1 MVLPR
6 LPVTPY
12 FKRSAEEYLLAEI
25 EGVLCLGYMMPAK
38 HIGLHVSVFFFF
50 SRNLDSKTM
59 KLTDQVIKT
68 FKTAKIFRD
77 NTDVVNSINYSHS
90 GDTLIS
96 SSDDDQIV
104 IYDCQ
109 NGTYVALSMLTRV
122 QSKSKLPI
130 CIHMD
135 YWLIFL

>member
-1 MVLPR
+1 M
-6 LPVTPY
+6 
-12 FKRSAEEYLLAEI
+12 K
-25 EGVLCLGYMMPAK
+25 PAK
-38 HIGLHVSVFFFF
+38 HIHVGLSVLFFF
-50 SRNLDSKTM
+50 SRNLNGKTM

-109 NGTYVALSMLTRV
+109 NGTYVNLYMLTLV
-122 QSKSKLPI
+122 SSKSNLPI
-130 CIHMD
+130 CLHMD
-135 YWLIFL
+135 Y

>member
-1 MVLPR
+1 M
-6 LPVTPY
+6 
-12 FKRSAEEYLLAEI
+12 YL
-25 EGVLCLGYMMPAK
+25 
-38 HIGLHVSVFFFF
+38 FFFF
-50 SRNLDSKTM
+50 SRNLAGKTM

-122 QSKSKLPI
+122 QSKSKRPI

>member
-1 MVLPR
+1 
-6 LPVTPY
+6 
-12 FKRSAEEYLLAEI
+12 
-25 EGVLCLGYMMPAK
+25 MPAK
-38 HIGLHVSVFFFF
+38 HILVSVFFF
-50 SRNLDSKTM
+50 SRSFDGKTM

-109 NGTYVALSMLTRV
+109 NGTYVNLCMLTRV
-122 QSKSKLPI
+122 SSKNKLPI
-130 CIHMD
+130 CLNMD
-135 YWLIFL
+135 Y

>member
-1 MVLPR
+1 
-6 LPVTPY
+6 
-12 FKRSAEEYLLAEI
+12 
-25 EGVLCLGYMMPAK
+25 
-38 HIGLHVSVFFFF
+38 
-50 SRNLDSKTM
+50 M

-109 NGTYVALSMLTRV
+109 NGTYVNLYMLTLV
-122 QSKSKLPI
+122 SSKSNLPI
-130 CIHMD
+130 CLHMD
-135 YWLIFL
+135 Y